1 MFDRA
6 IETYQSLTDDI
17 APKNKIFRKNIK
29 KLIESSEYARKM
41 VENPVNI
48 RVVSLGDNINSG
60 YVEHSPCVSA
70 DERFL
75 VFTSRRK
82 GVSEKK
88 DLDGQYFEDIYSSYF
103 TGKDWNVPK
112 RISELS
118 TMGHDASVSLSADG
132 RTMLLYRADIDPK
145 AEDAGD
151 IYISF
156 RKGDHWSKPEKLKG
170 GINTVYKESHA
181 AFSSDGKTIYFTSN
195 RPGGKGGMDIYSS
208 TQNKQG
214 EWQKPINL
222 GDVINTEYD
231 EIGPFFHA
239 DGKTLFFSSKGHKT
253 IGGFDFFSTEKTKS
267 GWTTPQNLGYPINS
281 LLDDIYYTP
290 TTDGKRA
297 YFASTRQ
304 GGKGKLDLYLMKLK
318 DLNAKKIFVIR
329 GTIGKASGEE
339 DYEDYRIIVR
349 NKEGREGVYCPDP
362 TNGEYLYIISADQ
375 DYDIEFARKGYQ
387 TLYTKISIPYAYY
400 NDKNHG
406 VINFNRIELLTYEG
420 GYTQPDLS
428 INIDKLGFPPSGGM
442 LPVVKDQKAILII
455 KNLGIKRRKFERP
468 PVQVLN
474 NASVSSGLK
483 KNTEPKVYYTIQVK
497 AMKKYLPLSY
507 FKKLDFKVVHIKCGD
522 GLNRYIIGEF
532 STPKQAGKVLRKVR
546 KNNVPDAFIRKM
558 KGDVPGSIVPMSLWR

>member
-1 MFDRA
+1 
-6 IETYQSLTDDI
+6 
-17 APKNKIFRKNIK
+17 
-29 KLIESSEYARKM
+29 
-41 VENPVNI
+41 
-48 RVVSLGDNINSG
+48 
-60 YVEHSPCVSA
+60 
-70 DERFL
+70 
-75 VFTSRRK
+75 
-82 GVSEKK
+82 
-88 DLDGQYFEDIYSSYF
+88 
-103 TGKDWNVPK
+103 
-112 RISELS
+112 
-118 TMGHDASVSLSADG
+118 
-132 RTMLLYRADIDPK
+132 
-145 AEDAGD
+145 
-151 IYISF
+151 
-156 RKGDHWSKPEKLKG
+156 
-170 GINTVYKESHA
+170 
-181 AFSSDGKTIYFTSN
+181 
-195 RPGGKGGMDIYSS
+195 
-208 TQNKQG
+208 
-214 EWQKPINL
+214 
-222 GDVINTEYD
+222 
-231 EIGPFFHA
+231 
-239 DGKTLFFSSKGHKT
+239 
-253 IGGFDFFSTEKTKS
+253 
-267 GWTTPQNLGYPINS
+267 
-281 LLDDIYYTP
+281 
-290 TTDGKRA
+290 
-297 YFASTRQ
+297 
-304 GGKGKLDLYLMKLK
+304 MKLK

-483 KNTEPKVYYTIQVK
+483 KNIEPKVYYTIQVK